1 MRLENDEINAIN
13 ESYNQI
19 NVKIDKTNVRRR
31 LKMIFFLLIVVDSE
45 NDETSVTRV
54 FQCGLGKIYPL
65 NKIKNIVSL

>member
-31 LKMIFFLLIVVDSE
+31 LKMIFSLLIVVDNE
-45 NDETSVTRV
+45 NDETSATRV
-54 FQCGLGKIYPL
+54 FQRGLRKIYHL
-65 NKIKNIVSL
+65 NKIKNIISL